1 MTSAA
6 RSSRP
11 RSANARPARRTAAG
25 KDAGLTPEAI
35 VACALELTQRE
46 GAAALTLRRIGQELG
61 VDATA
66 FYRHFRDK
74 DDLVLACMDRII
86 EQSYDR
92 IAPVVDGADWR
103 TVVAEIAAESWRTC
117 AVYPAIYSVA
127 FARTTGG
134 PGERRMVELLL
145 GSLSALGL
153 GPERTVGLYRFFVD
167 SILAMCGMR
176 AAMLGLPREMQ
187 EKDATAWSRI
197 YAVLP
202 EESYP
207 ATRAH
212 ADELAA
218 ITEDSIFASLVE
230 AILTAIG
237 TKAAEVDAPQ
247 PAPARRRSSKIR
259 SGSPG
264 DV

>member
-1 MTSAA
+1 MTGAA
-6 RSSRP
+6 KGSRARASGRSP
-11 RSANARPARRTAAG
+11 RRPAPG
-25 KDAGLTPEAI
+25 KDAALTPEAI
-35 VACALELTQRE
+35 VTCALELTQRE

-86 EQSYDR
+86 EQSYER
-92 IAPVVDGADWR
+92 IAPVVKGADWR
-103 TVVAEIAAESWRTC
+103 TVVAEVAAESWRSS
-117 AVYPAIYSVA
+117 AVYPAIFSIA

-134 PGERRMVELLL
+134 PGERQMVELLL

-153 GPERTVGLYRFFVD
+153 DRERTVGLYRLFVD
-167 SILAMCGMR
+167 SALGMCGMR
-176 AAMLGLPREMQ
+176 GAMLSLPREMQ

-202 EESYP
+202 EVSYP

-230 AILTAIG
+230 AVLDAIES
-237 TKAAEVDAPQ
+237 KAAA
-247 PAPARRRSSKIR
+247 ARSRRPR
-259 SGSPG
+259 ERTAGTRRPTLTR
-264 DV
+264 

>member
-6 RSSRP
+6 KASR
-11 RSANARPARRTAAG
+11 ARPANGRSGRRSAPG
-25 KDAGLTPEAI
+25 KDAALTPEAI
-35 VACALELTQRE
+35 VSCALELTQRE
-46 GAAALTLRRIGQELG
+46 GAGALTLRRIGQELG

-86 EQSYDR
+86 EQSYER
-92 IAPVVDGADWR
+92 IAPAVDAADWR
-103 TVVAEIAAESWRTC
+103 TVVTEIAAESWRTS

-145 GSLSALGL
+145 GSLSKLGL
-153 GPERTVGLYRFFVD
+153 DREQTVGLYRFVVD
-167 SILAMCGMR
+167 SVLALCGMR
-176 AAMLGLPREMQ
+176 AAMLGLPRELQ

-202 EESYP
+202 QESYP
-207 ATRAH
+207 ATRGH

-230 AILTAIG
+230 AIVNAIEN
-237 TKAAEVDAPQ
+237 KAADVTAAPR
-247 PAPARRRSSKIR
+247 PRRRKA
-259 SGSPG
+259 
-264 DV
+264 

>member
-1 MTSAA
+1 MTNAA
-6 RSSRP
+6 RAKRPSSR
-11 RSANARPARRTAAG
+11 APAKEPALSQ
-25 KDAGLTPEAI
+25 DAI
-35 VACALELTQRE
+35 VSCALELTQRE

-74 DDLVLACMDRII
+74 DELVLACMDRII
-86 EQSYDR
+86 ETSYEH
-92 IAPVVDGADWR
+92 IEAKVAGADWR
-103 TVVAEIAAESWRTC
+103 TIVSEVAWESWRMC
-117 AVYPAIYSVA
+117 AAYPAIYSIA

-145 GSLSALGL
+145 SSLSELGL
-153 GPERTVGLYRFFVD
+153 GPEHTVRLYRFFVD
-167 SILAMCGMR
+167 SVLAMCGMR
-176 AAMLGLPREMQ
+176 AAILGLPMELQ

-202 EESYP
+202 QVSYP

-218 ITEDSIFASLVE
+218 ITEDSIFTTLVE
-230 AILTAIG
+230 AVLKSIETSASS
-237 TKAAEVDAPQ
+237 
-247 PAPARRRSSKIR
+247 PA
-259 SGSPG
+259 SG
-264 DV
+264 

>member
-6 RSSRP
+6 KASRV
-11 RSANARPARRTAAG
+11 RPAKGRGGRAAVAT
-25 KDAGLTPEAI
+25 KDAALTPEVI
-35 VACALELTQRE
+35 VSCALELTQRE
-46 GAAALTLRRIGQELG
+46 GAGALTLRRIGQELG

-86 EQSYDR
+86 EQSYER

-103 TVVAEIAAESWRTC
+103 TVVTEIAAESWRTS
-117 AVYPAIYSVA
+117 AIYPAIYSVA

-145 GSLSALGL
+145 GSLSTLGL
-153 GPERTVGLYRFFVD
+153 GPEQTVGLYRFVVD
-167 SILAMCGMR
+167 SMLAVCGMR
-176 AAMLGLPREMQ
+176 AAMLGLPRELQ

-202 EESYP
+202 QESYP

-212 ADELAA
+212 AAELAA

-230 AILTAIG
+230 AIVNAIE
-237 TKAAEVDAPQ
+237 TKAADAQ
-247 PAPARRRSSKIR
+247 RPATSRRSSRSR
-259 SGSPG
+259 SGSSG
-264 DV
+264 RV